1 MRILSRAVF
10 REVFVSA
17 AVGSLLFVF
26 VLFLR
31 TIEKLSV
38 FLVRASVPASVIAK
52 LLLYALPSTLPFA
65 LPLGVLV
72 GILIGLSRM
81 SSDNEITAMRASGIS
96 SASVARPVLLLALL
110 AMLVT
115 ALASLWLTPLSLHL
129 ETLAARNFAAAQ
141 LTGNIESRIF
151 DEKFPNTVLY
161 VGDVENVGKQVV
173 WHQVFIA
180 DTTSKED
187 LEKQGKSRGEGP
199 RILVAEQAIPHP
211 DATNNRIILDMQNF
225 RSTERD
231 KDGKV
236 ITTASPSQ
244 VQVLQAQGQEDLQ
257 VNKTV
262 QEMDTGPLYKRV
274 FRRRDLSRE
283 DRIDASIELNQR
295 FALPLACILLALVGI
310 PLGVSSRKGGK
321 SAAFVLT
328 VILAFAYYLGYI
340 TLLGLAKKGSLPVPI
355 AAWSPNVIFAIA
367 GLILLARLEKPGD
380 NDGIAIL
387 RALWMRIVAR
397 IKQWTSELSDHRG
410 RLAAPARLRAVWLKP
425 MLIDGYVLNGFLF
438 YFAVLLVSLVVL
450 IEVFTFFELLG
461 DMIKNDIGMST
472 MIDYLWHLA
481 PSLIYQITP
490 IGTLV
495 ASLICFGILTKYNE
509 VTAFKAG
516 GVSVHRLAAPVL
528 VVSFLISLLLFGFD
542 HFYIPDANRRQ
553 EMLRAEIKKKPVATY
568 LRPDRQWVYGDGSRV
583 YNFLHLDPK
592 TQVMT
597 RVNVYELDPKT
608 DRVVHQISAERAH
621 WDANLHTWVFEHGL
635 SQDLHA
641 SQGNYRDFMNGSAS
655 FAELTEAPSWF
666 VKEEKEYKEMNFEE
680 LKRYI
685 AELQASGPR
694 HHFAARPVLQ
704 EIRRP
709 LVCVDHADFERAF
722 RLCRRQSRRHDRGLG
737 ELSYCHWLLDH
748 RHYFRTGGRSEPAPG
763 DHGGLVTRCYFYSRR
778 ALPDGANAHVGLLAG
793 AQNFRSH
800 SGKRQNTVHTA

>member
-10 REVFVSA
+10 REVLMSA
-17 AVGSLLFVF
+17 AVGTLLFVF

-31 TIEKLSV
+31 TIEKLATY
-38 FLVRASVPASVIAK
+38 LVRASVPTLVIAK
-52 LLLYALPSTLPFA
+52 LLLYALPSTIPFA

-96 SASVARPVLLLALL
+96 SATVARPVLLLSTI
-110 AMLVT
+110 AMVIT
-115 ALASLWLTPLSLHL
+115 AMSSLWLTPLSLHL

-151 DEKFPNTVLY
+151 DEKFPKTVLY
-161 VGDVENVGKQVV
+161 VGDVETVGKQVV

-187 LEKQGKSRGEGP
+187 LERQGKSRGEGP

-211 DATNNRIILDMQNF
+211 DAANNRIILDMQNF

-231 KDGKV
+231 KEGHV
-236 ITTASPSQ
+236 VTTAAPNQ
-244 VQVLQAQGQEDLQ
+244 AEVLQAQEQAELQ
-257 VNKTV
+257 VNKSV

-274 FRRRDLSRE
+274 YQRHDLSKE
-283 DRIDASIELNQR
+283 DRVDATIELHQR
-295 FALPLACILLALVGI
+295 FALPLACILLALVGV

-328 VILAFAYYLGYI
+328 VIVAFAYYLGYI
-340 TLLGLAKKGSLPVPI
+340 TLLGLAKKGSMPVPV
-355 AAWSPNVIFAIA
+355 AAWTPNVFFAIV
-367 GLILLARLEKPGD
+367 GTVLLLRLEKPGD
-380 NDGIAIL
+380 HNAFAAIGV
-387 RALWMRIVAR
+387 LWTRLITFVRGLSSRIS
-397 IKQWTSELSDHRG
+397 QG
-410 RLAAPARLRAVWLKP
+410 RARLTATRLRVVWLKP
-425 MLIDGYVLNGFLF
+425 MLIDGYVLSGFLF
-438 YFAVLLVSLVVL
+438 YFAVLLFSLVIL

-461 DMIKNDIGMST
+461 DMVKNDIGMPT
-472 MIDYLWHLA
+472 MVDYLWHLA

-528 VVSFLISLLLFGFD
+528 VASFFISLLLFAFD
-542 HFYIPDANRRQ
+542 HFYIPNANRRQ

-568 LRPDRQWVYGDGSRV
+568 LRPDRQWVYGSGPRV
-583 YNFLHLDPK
+583 YNFLHLDPS
-592 TQVMT
+592 THVMSK
-597 RVNVYELDPKT
+597 VNVFELDPRT
-608 DRVVHQISAERAH
+608 YRVVHQISAERAR
-621 WDANLHTWVFEHGL
+621 WEDNLHTWVFENGL
-635 SQDLHA
+635 SQDTHA
-641 SQGNYRDFMNGSAS
+641 SDGSYKEFFNGTAT
-655 FAELTEAPSWF
+655 FPELTETPSWF

-685 AELQASGPR
+685 AELQASGLDTTSLR
-694 HHFAARPVLQ
+694 VQYYKKFAV
-704 EIRRP
+704 P
-709 LVCVDHADFERAF
+709 LFALIMPILSVPFAFVAGNRGTMTGVWVSFLIAIGYWTIGTIFEQVGD
-722 RLCRRQSRRHDRGLG
+722 LNQL
-737 ELSYCHWLLDH
+737 
-748 RHYFRTGGRSEPAPG
+748 PAAMAAW
-763 DHGGLVTRCYFYSRR
+763 S
-778 ALPDGANAHVGLLAG
+778 PDVIFTLAG
-793 AQNFRSH
+793 LYLMARM
-800 SGKRQNTVHTA
+800 RT

>member
-1 MRILSRAVF
+1 MRLLSRAIF
-10 REVFVSA
+10 REVFISA
-17 AVGSLLFVF
+17 AVGTALFVF

-31 TIEKLSV
+31 TIEKLATY
-38 FLVRASVPASVIAK
+38 LVRNSVPAPSIAK
-52 LLLYALPSTLPFA
+52 LLLYALPSTIPFA

-81 SSDNEITAMRASGIS
+81 SADNEITAMRASGIS
-96 SASVARPVLLLALL
+96 SATVARPVLLLATL
-110 AMLVT
+110 AMVVT
-115 ALASLWLTPLSLHL
+115 ALSSLWLTPLSLHL

-151 DEKFPNTVLY
+151 DEKFPKTVLY
-161 VGDVENVGKQVV
+161 VGDVETIGTQII

-180 DTTSKED
+180 DVTPQDE
-187 LEKQGKSRGEGP
+187 LEHQGKNRGDGP
-199 RILVAEQAIPHP
+199 RVLVAEQAIPHP
-211 DATNNRIILDMQNF
+211 DAANNRIILDMQNF

-236 ITTASPSQ
+236 ITTSAPNQ
-244 VQVLQAQGQEDLQ
+244 LEVLQAQTAEDLQ

-274 FRRRDLSRE
+274 FRRHDLSRQ

-328 VILAFAYYLGYI
+328 VGLAFAYYLGYI
-340 TLLGLAKKGSLPVPI
+340 TLLGLAKKGTIPVPA
-355 AAWSPNVIFAIA
+355 AAWTPNLIFAVT
-367 GLILLARLEKPGD
+367 GLILLLRLEKPGD
-380 NDGIAIL
+380 KDLI
-387 RALWMRIVAR
+387 AR
-397 IKQWTSELSDHRG
+397 IRSLLL
-410 RLAAPARLRAVWLKP
+410 RLAAKYKAFRSGIAESKARTTAPSRIRAVWLKP

-438 YFAVLLVSLVVL
+438 YFLVLLFSLVVL
-450 IEVFTFFELLG
+450 IEIFTFFELLG
-461 DMIKNDIGMST
+461 DMIKNDIGFST
-472 MIDYLWHLA
+472 MLDYLYHLA

-495 ASLICFGILTKYNE
+495 ASLICFGLLTKYNE

-528 VVSFLISLLLFGFD
+528 VVSFLISILLFGFD
-542 HFYIPDANRRQ
+542 HFYIPEANRRQ
-553 EMLRAEIKKKPVATY
+553 EMLRAQIKNKPPASY
-568 LRPDRQWVYGDGSRV
+568 LRPDRQWVYGSGSRV

-597 RVNVYELDPKT
+597 KVNVYELDPRT
-608 DRVVHQISAERAH
+608 YQVIHQISAERAH
-621 WDANLHTWVFEHGL
+621 WDSKLHTWVFENGL

-641 SQGNYRDFMNGSAS
+641 GNSNYRQFFGGSAS
-655 FAELTEAPSWF
+655 FPELDEAPSWF

-685 AELQASGPR
+685 AELQASGLDTTSLR
-694 HHFAARPVLQ
+694 VQYYKKFAV
-704 EIRRP
+704 P
-709 LVCVDHADFERAF
+709 LFALIMPILSVPFAFVAGNRGTMTGVSVSFVIAIGYWTIGTVFEQVGD
-722 RLCRRQSRRHDRGLG
+722 LNQL
-737 ELSYCHWLLDH
+737 
-748 RHYFRTGGRSEPAPG
+748 PA
-763 DHGGLVTRCYFYSRR
+763 VMAAWS
-778 ALPDGANAHVGLLAG
+778 PDVIFTLAG
-793 AQNFRSH
+793 LYLMARM
-800 SGKRQNTVHTA
+800 KT